1 MKNGESDRFKG
12 RGAEDERGIAKTC
25 GRRDAREEGARF
37 VNETFDDALARIGL
51 LPAPPVTGEAG
62 GVLYRGDGVRSTG
75 WYWAW
80 SLGREAVVASC
91 DFTLLCSCEFS
102 FDFHRYFAVRR
113 ERAGLLPP
121 CEARAFL
128 ETRSRPAAL
137 LLPRGIRFAYTEVEY
152 ADEYCRA
159 NLGGGLTEVLGPVAA
174 VLQATGERG
183 AWRPEVVSLLKA
195 LEETARTHAGQTSR
209 SGLSRASCASD
220 ELILQGSVDALMGQ
234 VLRMEGDRIGSVGRD
249 DAFGIAAVVEHIRAH
264 LDEPLRQEDFLALSR
279 MGKTKFKSVF
289 KAVMGKTAAG
299 FVAETRIEHACQLL
313 LDGSM
318 AVTDVARACG
328 YESPTSFSAAFRR
341 RTGLSPRA
349 WRRRARIAF
358 SGDPQ
363 AFVRLAQ
370 GIKGMER
377 EGGR

>member
-128 ETRSRPAAL
+128 EARSRPAAL

-209 SGLSRASCASD
+209 SGLSRASCTSD

-234 VLRMEGDRIGSVGRD
+234 VLRMEGDRIGSVSRD

-328 YESPTSFSAAFRR
+328 YESPKI
-341 RTGLSPRA
+341 GRA
-349 WRRRARIAF
+349 H
-358 SGDPQ
+358 
-363 AFVRLAQ
+363 V
-370 GIKGMER
+370 
-377 EGGR
+377 